1 MQKDLWGLLGSVDA
15 LSEESDGPSPALSRA
30 SLVTTESVL
39 SEVFMGKR
47 AGEIVPALAQQDP
60 KSPTRPGGGGV
71 AGAKSYNSR
80 SGQIFGILSQMKD
93 EFGKNLVAA
102 QKEEM
107 EALIAYHEMKSA
119 KEAELA
125 AARTA
130 LDTKTQDLADTQ
142 AKVAQAK
149 QDLEDTQAAM
159 AADQEF
165 LVDLKEK
172 CAISDKEYAERSKT
186 RADEIVAI
194 GETIKILTD
203 DDARDLFGKTM
214 SFLQVGSAEQSATA
228 QGLLRNRAAK
238 KIIGVAKKHRNWVLA
253 TLAVTV
259 QLDAF
264 VKVKKAMDDM
274 IAELKVQQA
283 EEVKKND
290 FCKAELDKN
299 EDTIKEKGYLQE
311 DQEAKI
317 DDLEGTIETLTQ
329 DLETL
334 KATVAENHI
343 QLKRAGEDRAT
354 QNKEFQ
360 QVVADQRAT
369 VVILNKA
376 LARLEK
382 FYAPKDGAAALAQ
395 VKAHQEPGA
404 AVEAPPPSGKPY
416 QKSGGGG
423 GIMQMIQ
430 MIIEDAKRAE
440 EEAVVD
446 EQAAQTAYASF
457 VTETNAV
464 LEQAQKDIV
473 DKSAAKAQAEGD
485 HEETS
490 EALKQTKADL
500 EGLHNYNGEL
510 HADCDFVLKNFDIR
524 QEARAQEIE
533 AIQQAKAILSG
544 AKGGGYE

>member
-1 MQKDLWGLLGSVDA
+1 
-15 LSEESDGPSPALSRA
+15 
-30 SLVTTESVL
+30 
-39 SEVFMGKR
+39 
-47 AGEIVPALAQQDP
+47 
-60 KSPTRPGGGGV
+60 
-71 AGAKSYNSR
+71 
-80 SGQIFGILSQMKD
+80 
-93 EFGKNLVAA
+93 
-102 QKEEM
+102 M

-119 KEAELA
+119 KEAELK
-125 AARTA
+125 AARA
-130 LDTKTQDLADTQ
+130 NVDAKTQDQADTE

-186 RADEIVAI
+186 RSEEIVAI

-203 DDARDLFGKTM
+203 DDARDLFGKTV
-214 SFLQVGSAEQSATA
+214 SLLQLRSSVNAEAAESRRRQ
-228 QGLLRNRAAK
+228 QAAK
-238 KIIGVAKKHRNWVLA
+238 AIVNVARKNRNWVLA
-253 TLAVTV
+253 TLAVSV

-264 VKVKKAMDDM
+264 KKVKKAMDDM
-274 IAELKVQQA
+274 IAELKVQQE
-283 EEVKKND
+283 EEVKKNE
-290 FCKAELDKN
+290 FCKAELDTN

-317 DDLEGTIETLTQ
+317 ADLEGTIETLTN

-382 FYAPKDGAAALAQ
+382 FYAPKEGALAQ
-395 VKAHQEPGA
+395 IKAHQEPGA

-440 EEAVVD
+440 EEAVID

-490 EALKQTKADL
+490 EALKVTKADL
-500 EGLHNYNGEL
+500 EGLHKYSGEL
-510 HADCDFVLKNFDIR
+510 HADCDYLLKNFDIR